1 VTFFLKYKGFD
12 YVAFFN
18 GAYEDDNSL
27 HSLAQT
33 GANSIEAT
41 LDYGID
47 ANTSQ
52 VVADP
57 NYTDSLTALGDTIA
71 QAESLGL
78 SVMVRPLIDFLN
90 PAETGSYSVG
100 EWRQDYQPSN
110 VATFFA
116 SYQQMIVAEAE
127 VAQANGAQMLS
138 IGAELDQLTGPQ
150 YLSYWTSIINAVR
163 AVFSGALTYSASWNT
178 ASDVS
183 FWSQLDYE
191 GIDCY
196 IPLTNVQN
204 PTLQDLINGWTQPAT
219 QSSNPGAY
227 AYIGDQS
234 PIQYFEGLSAQSG
247 KPLIFT
253 ELGYA
258 NDSDAAANPPAE
270 GNSPDP
276 ALQADLYQA
285 FFQAWAAAGNASLVG
300 TYFWEW
306 DPNGSSSNVGPT
318 VDSFSPQNDPATGA
332 ATAGFGEVITLAPA
346 SNAADPQLQSGVLAD
361 NGTPLEII
369 IQTDSAGD
377 GWLELDLANTYSGGT
392 VIDGGTVE
400 IDNVSALGT
409 GGLSLLGGTLDMN
422 GMSYAF
428 PTLYGTATIVASTTT
443 AQLVAGEP
451 LEVATL
457 TVASGYFSGVLA
469 DGPGATGSAS
479 YRIDLALDISGPG
492 TFVLAGSNGYSG
504 GTILQGGILE
514 LGSGGSIAGNVQFT
528 GDGATLKLDDGTQQ
542 LGGIIAGAAPG
553 DDIDAVFVPY
563 AAGIDAAWL
572 PSGSSGTLSLV
583 EHGSTLASLTL
594 VGLYA
599 AADFAPT
606 SDGQTGTLIEVVGDL
621 GVVQSGG
628 SVIGATVSGREV
640 DVYGAVT
647 STLVES
653 GGTSAGLLVVE
664 AGGSASAT
672 AVNAG
677 GVETI
682 FGVDFGA
689 TISSGGTTHVEA
701 GGTAVDAQVDSD
713 GGLAILFG
721 GFADPI
727 SISSGGS
734 EFVAAGGSDA
744 GARISGGVQL
754 DAGRTSGAMVFSGG
768 SQVVE
773 SGGTATSTTV
783 FTGGS
788 EIVRDGGVADG
799 ITFGGPSAELTLE
812 SPSGLSGTIAD
823 WQIGNIIDF
832 ENTSVASATISG
844 STLSVMVAGG
854 QTFTYQLAEQQ
865 GNTEASLQSDGSGGA
880 DVGLAAIPPTVSVT
894 IGDSDVN
901 VADPTA
907 SVTFTFSQA
916 PIDFDLADVT
926 ATGGTVSD
934 LGGAGTNYS
943 ATFSGNADTN
953 ISNASVTV
961 TSGGY
966 HDGNGTAGLG
976 GSTGAF
982 VVDTVTPTVAVA
994 TGNNDVNVADDT
1006 AAITFSFSTAP
1017 ANFALSDTTTVGGS
1031 LSDLQ
1036 QVDATDYTATF
1047 TAAADTDI
1055 ENAAA
1060 SVAAGSWQDTN
1071 GNAGLGGS
1079 TGSFVVDT
1087 VTPTVAAATGNN
1099 DVNVADDT
1107 ATITFSFS
1115 AALASFAL
1123 SDTTAVGGSLSDLQQ
1138 VDATDYTATFTGAAD
1153 TDIENAAASVADGS
1167 WQDANGN
1174 AGLGGSTGSFVVDT
1188 VTPTVTVA
1196 TGNSDVNVADDTAI
1210 ITFSFSAAPANF
1222 VLSDTTAVGGS
1233 LSDLQQVDA
1242 TDYTA
1247 TFTAAAGID
1256 IENAAASVVAGS
1268 WQDANGNAG
1277 LGGSTGAFVVDT
1289 VTPTVMVAPA
1299 DFYGAGNSDLL
1310 FANTGGSYAIW
1321 QTDGTSVTGAGNIGT
1336 PGSGWS
1342 EIGTGDFNGDGRAD
1356 ILFQSS
1362 GAYAAWEM
1370 NGAAIAQVATFGN
1383 PGVGWNFVGIGD
1395 FNGDGSA
1402 DILFQDAG
1410 DYAIWETN
1418 GIAVTG
1424 GGNIGSPGAGWSE
1437 VGVGDFNT
1445 GNTSDILFENSG
1457 RYALWDMCGTAIAN
1471 VVTLGSPGAGWTFE
1485 GIGDFYGNGGSDIL
1499 FENTGGIYAIWQTN
1513 GTAVVGSSNLG
1524 SPGSG
1529 WSFAAIGDYN
1539 GDGNSD
1545 ILFQSTSGA
1554 TSYAAWEM
1562 NGASLVNVATF
1573 GSPGPGWTLQPT
1585 A

>member
-27 HSLAQT
+27 LSLAQT
-33 GANSIEAT
+33 GADSIEAT

-47 ANTSQ
+47 ADTSQ

-110 VATFFA
+110 VAAFFA

-150 YLSYWTSIINAVR
+150 YLSYWTTIINAVR

-178 ASDVS
+178 AADVS

-196 IPLTNVQN
+196 IPLTNVQK
-204 PTLQDLINGWTQPAT
+204 PTLQDLVNGWTQPAT

-234 PIQYFEGLSAQSG
+234 PIQYFEALSAQSG

-258 NDSDAAANPPAE
+258 NDSGAAANPPAE

-285 FFQAWAAAGNASLVG
+285 FFQAWAAAGNSSLVG
-300 TYFWEW
+300 SYFWEW

-332 ATAGFGEVITLAPA
+332 ATTGFGEVITLAPA

-361 NGTPLEII
+361 NGTPQEII
-369 IQTDSAGD
+369 IQADSAGD

-409 GGLSLLGGTLDMN
+409 GGLSLLGGTLDVN
-422 GMSYAF
+422 GMSYAL
-428 PTLYGTATIVASTTT
+428 PTLYGTATIVASTTA
-443 AQLVAGEP
+443 AQPVSGEP
-451 LEVATL
+451 FEVATL
-457 TVASGYFSGVLA
+457 TVESGYFSGVLA
-469 DGPGATGSAS
+469 DGPSATGSAS
-479 YRIDLALDISGPG
+479 YQIDLALDVSGPG
-492 TFVLAGSNGYSG
+492 TFVLAGSNAYSG
-504 GTILQGGILE
+504 GTTLQGGILE
-514 LGSGGSIAGNVQFT
+514 LASGGSIAGSVQFT
-528 GDGATLKLDDGTQQ
+528 GGSATLRLDDGTQQ

-563 AAGIDAAWL
+563 AADIDAAWL
-572 PSGSSGTLSLV
+572 PNGSSGTLSLV
-583 EHGSTLASLTL
+583 EQGSTLASLTL

-599 AADFAPT
+599 TADFAPT

-640 DVYGAVT
+640 DAYGAVT
-647 STLVES
+647 GTLVES
-653 GGTSAGLLVVE
+653 GGASSGLLVVE

-677 GVETI
+677 GVENI
-682 FGVDFGA
+682 FGADFGA
-689 TISSGGTTHVEA
+689 TIGSGGTVHVEL
-701 GGTAVDAQVDSD
+701 GGTAVDAQIESG
-713 GGLAILFG
+713 GGLAILSG

-727 SISSGGS
+727 VISSGGS
-734 EFVAAGGSDA
+734 EVVAAGGTDT

-768 SQVVE
+768 SQMIE
-773 SGGTATSTTV
+773 SGGTAMSTSV
-783 FTGGS
+783 FAGGS
-788 EIVRDGGVADG
+788 EIVRDGGDADG
-799 ITFGGPSAELTLE
+799 MTFGGPSAELMLE
-812 SPSGLSGTIAD
+812 SPSGLSGTISD
-823 WQIGNIIDF
+823 WQIGDTIDF

-844 STLSVMVAGG
+844 STMSLLVAGS
-854 QTFTYQLAEQQ
+854 QTFTYQLADQQ
-865 GNTEASLQSDGSGGA
+865 GDTEASLQSDGSGGT
-880 DVGLAAIPPTVSVT
+880 DVGLAAVPPTVSLT
-894 IGDSDVN
+894 IGNNDVN

-907 SVTFTFSQA
+907 SVTFTFSQ
-916 PIDFDLADVT
+916 PPTDFDLADVT
-926 ATGGTVSD
+926 ATGGTLSD
-934 LGGAGTNYS
+934 LSGAGTAYS

-953 ISNASVTV
+953 ISIASVTV

-966 HDGNGTAGLG
+966 HDGNGT
-976 GSTGAF
+976 
-982 VVDTVTPTVAVA
+982 
-994 TGNNDVNVADDT
+994 
-1006 AAITFSFSTAP
+1006 
-1017 ANFALSDTTTVGGS
+1017 
-1031 LSDLQ
+1031 
-1036 QVDATDYTATF
+1036 
-1047 TAAADTDI
+1047 
-1055 ENAAA
+1055 
-1060 SVAAGSWQDTN
+1060 
-1071 GNAGLGGS
+1071 
-1079 TGSFVVDT
+1079 
-1087 VTPTVAAATGNN
+1087 
-1099 DVNVADDT
+1099 
-1107 ATITFSFS
+1107 
-1115 AALASFAL
+1115 
-1123 SDTTAVGGSLSDLQQ
+1123 
-1138 VDATDYTATFTGAAD
+1138 
-1153 TDIENAAASVADGS
+1153 
-1167 WQDANGN
+1167 

-1196 TGNSDVNVADDTAI
+1196 TGNSDVNVADDTAT
-1210 ITFSFSAAPANF
+1210 ITFSFSAAPASF
-1222 VLSDTTAVGGS
+1222 ALSDTAAVGGS

-1247 TFTAAAGID
+1247 IFTGAAD
-1256 IENAAASVVAGS
+1256 TDVDNAAVSVVAGA
-1268 WQDANGNAG
+1268 WQDTNGNAG
-1277 LGGSTGAFVVDT
+1277 QGGGTGSFVVDT
-1289 VTPTVMVAPA
+1289 VTPPATMAPA
-1299 DFYGAGNSDLL
+1299 DFYGAGSSDLL
-1310 FANTGGSYAIW
+1310 FANTGDSYAIW
-1321 QTDGTSVTGAGNIGT
+1321 QTNGTSVTGAGNIGN

-1362 GAYAAWEM
+1362 GTYAAWEM
-1370 NGAAIAQVATFGN
+1370 NGAAVAQVATFGS

-1410 DYAIWETN
+1410 DYAIWETD

-1445 GNTSDILFENSG
+1445 GNTSDILFESSG
-1457 RYALWDMCGTAIAN
+1457 SYALWDMCGTAIAN

-1485 GIGDFYGNGGSDIL
+1485 GIGDFYGNGGGDIL
-1499 FENTGGIYAIWQTN
+1499 FENTSGMYAIWQTN

-1524 SPGSG
+1524 SPGAG

-1554 TSYAAWEM
+1554 ATSYAAWEM
-1562 NGASLVNVATF
+1562 NGASVVNIATF